1 MQGKMKSFFEDTGI
15 ILVLSASIY
24 GGYYIYNTF
33 FNETVTSSNIT
44 ELKEKKVLN
53 IIETNEINNSN
64 NVEKI
69 LTIKQPIKETIEVIE
84 ENIIPASIVENKII
98 KEVPPIVDKIE
109 IKKEKNVDLVKLR
122 TFLRDLKFK
131 IATNIVKRDDLNES
145 ISQKL
150 KIRVTVLKD
159 GNYEELT
166 FVNGDEKLFEI
177 NKENIINVFPVQ
189 IDEKI
194 KDDFPRYVRIGIK

>member
-33 FNETVTSSNIT
+33 FDETVKSSNIT

-53 IIETNEINNSN
+53 IIDSNESN

-69 LTIKQPIKETIEVIE
+69 LTIKQPIKEATEVIA
-84 ENIIPASIVENKII
+84 ENTISDTVVKNKII
-98 KEVPPIVDKIE
+98 DEVPAIVDKIE
-109 IKKEKNVDLVKLR
+109 TKKEKNVDLGKLR

>member
-33 FNETVTSSNIT
+33 FDETVKSSNIT

-53 IIETNEINNSN
+53 IIDSNESN

-166 FVNGDEKLFEI
+166 FVNGDEKLFEM
-177 NKENIINVFPVQ
+177 NKENIINIFPVQ

-194 KDDFPRYVRIGIK
+194 KDDFPRYVRISIK

>member
-24 GGYYIYNTF
+24 GGYNIYNTF
-33 FNETVTSSNIT
+33 FDETVKSSNIT

-53 IIETNEINNSN
+53 IIDSNESN

-69 LTIKQPIKETIEVIE
+69 LTIKQPIKEATEVIA
-84 ENIIPASIVENKII
+84 ENTISDTVVKNKII
-98 KEVPPIVDKIE
+98 DEVPAIVDKIE
-109 IKKEKNVDLVKLR
+109 TKKEKNVDLGKLR

-166 FVNGDEKLFEI
+166 FVNGDEKLFEM
-177 NKENIINVFPVQ
+177 NKENIINIFPVQ

-194 KDDFPRYVRIGIK
+194 KDDFPRYVRISIK

>member
-33 FNETVTSSNIT
+33 FDETVKSSNIT

-53 IIETNEINNSN
+53 IIDSNESN

-69 LTIKQPIKETIEVIE
+69 LTIKQPNKEATEVIA
-84 ENIIPASIVENKII
+84 ENTISDTVVNNKII
-98 KEVPPIVDKIE
+98 DEVPAIVDKIE
-109 IKKEKNVDLVKLR
+109 TKKEKNVDLGKLR

-166 FVNGDEKLFEI
+166 FVNGDEKLFEM
-177 NKENIINVFPVQ
+177 NKENIINIFPVQ

-194 KDDFPRYVRIGIK
+194 KDDFPRYVRISIK

>member
-33 FNETVTSSNIT
+33 FDETVKSSNIT

-53 IIETNEINNSN
+53 IIDSNESN

-69 LTIKQPIKETIEVIE
+69 LTIKQPIKEATEVIA
-84 ENIIPASIVENKII
+84 ENTISDTVVKNKII
-98 KEVPPIVDKIE
+98 DEVPAIVDKIE
-109 IKKEKNVDLVKLR
+109 TKKEKNVDLGKLR

-166 FVNGDEKLFEI
+166 FVNGDEKLFEM
-177 NKENIINVFPVQ
+177 NKENIINIFPVQ

-194 KDDFPRYVRIGIK
+194 KDDFPRYVRISIK

>member
-33 FNETVTSSNIT
+33 FDETVKSSNIT

-53 IIETNEINNSN
+53 IIDSNESN

-69 LTIKQPIKETIEVIE
+69 LTIKQPIKEETEVIA
-84 ENIIPASIVENKII
+84 ENTISDTVVKNKII
-98 KEVPPIVDKIE
+98 DEVPAIVDKIE
-109 IKKEKNVDLVKLR
+109 TKKEKNVDLGKLR

-166 FVNGDEKLFEI
+166 FVNGDEKLFEM
-177 NKENIINVFPVQ
+177 NKENIINIFPVQ

-194 KDDFPRYVRIGIK
+194 KDDFPRYVRISIK